1 MFESV
6 TPQVDTSGQAPAGHN
21 EAMTAKVD
29 QVEAFLKQQQEQG
42 QPQEAPKLAGKF
54 TSQEELERA
63 YLELEKKLGQPKQEQ
78 QQPQEQKPQVD
89 PTKVDEKQA
98 EDIAKNAG
106 LDINQMQA
114 YFDEKGELSPD
125 HYAALE
131 KSGIPKAV
139 VDQYIAGLQ
148 AQAEQYR
155 SNLIGKVGGQE
166 QFNAMSDWAKAN
178 LSEAEL
184 AAYNRAVASNDLT
197 VVENAVLGLAFR
209 YQSEVGKDPK
219 LVGGGNAA
227 ASGYQSVAQLVE
239 AMKDPRYEK
248 DPAYRK
254 EVQDKLARSN
264 IM

>member
-1 MFESV
+1 MVDVVS
-6 TPQVDTSGQAPAGHN
+6 PKVDTSGNSPAGHDQ
-21 EAMTAKVD
+21 AMAAKVD
-29 QVEAFLKQQQEQG
+29 KVEALLKQQQEQV
-42 QPQEAPKLAGKF
+42 QPQETVKLAGKF

-63 YLELEKKLGQPKQEQ
+63 YLELEKKLGQPRQAQ
-78 QQPQEQKPQVD
+78 QTPQKQKPQVD
-89 PTKVDEKQA
+89 PTKVDDKQA
-98 EDIAKNAG
+98 ADIAKNAG
-106 LDINQMQA
+106 LDINQMQS
-114 YFDEKGELSPD
+114 YFEQNGELSAD

-131 KSGIPKAV
+131 KVGIPKPV

-155 SNLIGKVGGQE
+155 TSLIAKVGGQE
-166 QFNAMSDWAKAN
+166 RFEAMADWAKVN
-178 LSEAEL
+178 LSDAEL

-219 LVGGGNAA
+219 LLGGSNSG
-227 ASGYQSVAQLVE
+227 ASVFQSVAQLVE

-254 EVQDKLARSN
+254 EVRDKLARSN